1 MAETEELN
9 GTREGCR
16 PVLEAQVRRWSQIP
30 WEQLPGLLQDSQ
42 AYEVTF
48 GTKKYQVEVALLD
61 DTDAH
66 IHFSV
71 AVDDGVLPRA
81 MLPLSQSVV
90 LSKTRHERR
99 KMVR

>member
-1 MAETEELN
+1 MAVTAEFN
-9 GTREGCR
+9 GVRNECR
-16 PVLEAQVRRWSQIP
+16 SVLEAQVRRWSQIP
-30 WEQLPGLLQDSQ
+30 WKQLSALLQDSQ

-48 GTKKYQVEVALLD
+48 QTKKYQVEVQLLEET
-61 DTDAH
+61 DTH
-66 IHFSV
+66 LHFSV

-99 KMVR
+99 KMAR